1 MTLCCVVRIVK
12 NDLYFRLQ
20 YYGHRAK
27 LKVIGR
33 EDDLMELN
41 LRALNMA
48 KEVAVK
54 TGTLMAGDICN
65 TTIYHGDDPSSVE
78 EVREIFRVSPG
89 NIPCKSAT

>member
-1 MTLCCVVRIVK
+1 
-12 NDLYFRLQ
+12 
-20 YYGHRAK
+20 
-27 LKVIGR
+27 
-33 EDDLMELN
+33 MELN
-41 LRALNMA
+41 LRALKMA

-89 NIPCKSAT
+89 KYSV

>member
-1 MTLCCVVRIVK
+1 MYGNKSLNVMII
-12 NDLYFRLQ
+12 LPLILQ

-41 LRALNMA
+41 LRALKMA

-78 EVREIFRVSPG
+78 EVREIFRVSQRLKKDFNG
-89 NIPCKSAT
+89 